1 MDKFFR
7 EKLRLVEVNRLL
19 VKGRWLYTSGIV
31 LIGLASKITSSL
43 SEKIVDAPNTNFPLY
58 LMIFMGSCSYGLN
71 LIFFFYLRKPE
82 RISLIGIKIIS
93 FFNLTLDF
101 LFYILI
107 IFYAGGLTSIS
118 FLYFFYNIIVS
129 AFFYSFVGVL
139 FISSVASVLY
149 GGLILAQYFEAIP
162 FFSRYNLAYEYA
174 LAFNYSAVITNLIA
188 IILSFYIAGMFAG
201 LIARSLRKREE
212 EIREER
218 DKERA
223 ILANLSDGLVF
234 VNRRGIIEAV
244 NSRAEKL
251 LDFSAKEVL
260 GKKIKSVSKDKI
272 DLLEIFKEKY
282 KKREELKPA
291 GRSDEVLRIYTVA
304 IIDEDNELIGT
315 AKIIHDISRERFV
328 DKMKSEFIMIA
339 GHQLRTP
346 LSAIKWAFDLLL
358 KGNFGKLVPKQKK
371 VLLQCAEYNEKLIK
385 MVDDLLEVFS
395 IEEGK
400 YYYQFI
406 KIDLGKLIEEV
417 SRPFRELAEERKVK
431 FDLALDKNLGEVKLD
446 PYKIKLVL
454 ASLIENAIIYT
465 DKGGEVKVD
474 GRLENGKALIT
485 VKDSGIGISKES
497 REQIFTKFFRGAN
510 ALSFQ
515 PEGNGLGLF
524 VAKNI
529 IDYHEGRIW
538 FTSEVNKGTTFFV
551 ELPLDPLTAGKH
563 KNTNKN
569 ENNEKI

>member
-1 MDKFFR
+1 MNKFAR
-7 EKLRLVEVNRLL
+7 EKIRLIEVNRLL
-19 VKGRWLYTSGIV
+19 VKGRWLYTSGVV
-31 LIGLASKITSSL
+31 LIGLVSKITSSL
-43 SEKIVDAPNTNFPLY
+43 SDKIANSPNTNFPLY
-58 LMIFMGSCSYGLN
+58 LMIFMGLCSYGLN
-71 LIFFFYLRKPE
+71 LIFFFYFRRPE
-82 RISLIGIKIIS
+82 KISFVGVKIIS
-93 FFNLTLDF
+93 FFNLTLDY

-118 FLYFFYNIIVS
+118 FLYFFYNIIAS
-129 AFFYSFVGVL
+129 AFFYSFAGVL
-139 FISSVASVLY
+139 VISSLASVLY
-149 GGLILAQYFEAIP
+149 GGLILLQYFEIIP

-188 IILSFYIAGMFAG
+188 IILSFYIVGMFAG
-201 LIARSLRKREE
+201 LIARALRAREE

-223 ILANLSDGLVF
+223 ILANLSDGLIF

-244 NSRAEKL
+244 NSKAEKL
-251 LDFSAKEVL
+251 LDFGAKEVL
-260 GKKIKSVSKDKI
+260 GKKIKNIDKSKVN
-272 DLLEIFKEKY
+272 LLEIFKDKY
-282 KKREELKPA
+282 KKRGELKPA
-291 GRSDEVLRIYTVA
+291 GRSEEVLRIYTVT
-304 IIDEDNELIGT
+304 IIDEENELIGT
-315 AKIIHDISRERFV
+315 AKIIHDISREKFV
-328 DKMKSEFIMIA
+328 DRMKSEFVMIA

-358 KGNFGKLVPKQKK
+358 KGNFGKMEPKQKK
-371 VLLQCAEYNEKLIK
+371 VLGQCVDYNEKLIK
-385 MVDDLLEVFS
+385 MVDDLLDIFS

-406 KIDLGKLIEEV
+406 KTDLGKLVEEV
-417 SRPFRELAEERKVK
+417 SKRYQELAEERKIK
-431 FDLALDKNLGEVKLD
+431 FNLAIDKNLGEVKLD

-454 ASLIENAIIYT
+454 ASLIENAVIYT

-474 GRLENGKALIT
+474 CRLENGKVLIT
-485 VKDSGIGISKES
+485 VKDTGIGISKES
-497 REQIFTKFFRGAN
+497 QEQIFTKFFRGAN

-529 IDYHEGRIW
+529 IEYHEGKIW
-538 FTSEVNKGTTFFV
+538 FTSEVDKGTTFYI

-569 ENNEKI
+569 ENNERI